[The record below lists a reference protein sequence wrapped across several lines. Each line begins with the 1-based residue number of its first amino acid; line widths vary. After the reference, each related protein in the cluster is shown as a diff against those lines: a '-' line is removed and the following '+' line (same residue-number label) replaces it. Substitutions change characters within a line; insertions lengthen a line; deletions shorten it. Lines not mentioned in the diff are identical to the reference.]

1 MSSHLVSFCINTAIN
16 ELDYIKL
23 LFKSLKDNLSTLEH
37 EIIVFIDSD
46 NQGTLNWLTKQ
57 KDNFPNLKILK
68 NPLPVCYGYARNIN
82 EMFKFASNDIVSY
95 LQSDMVISKD
105 YDVFI
110 SKHIKDNMILS
121 STRIEPPLHGP
132 GLEKHTMDFGLTPK
146 DFQYKMFL
154 DWCEHNREEKQT
166 EYFFAPFTM
175 YKKVWNDIGGHDTYF
190 RRSREDSDVLNRLVL
205 NGNKIV
211 QTWDALVYHFTCV
224 SSRGQDWHNKENKKA
239 QARAI
244 LQQHA
249 DMVEMSRINRKWGG
263 FSHGK
268 PNDYYYNINSEIE
281 MDINNF
287 NTFKMVST
295 FFNVN
300 YINDISFYN
309 EFINQNEHTYAN
321 QLLNF
326 SDNDWEEYSY
336 MYNTENLEDYVKMG
350 DSEGDIIVKFKLSN
364 VSQNSFNSIIYNLQ
378 HLIHHYDIGT
388 YEYDG
393 FTIII
398 NKKNNIVKDKIKITN
413 PSIKKDHKYLV
424 F

>member
-46 NQGTLNWLTKQ
+46 NQGTLSWLTKQ

-146 DFQYKMFL
+146 DFQYEMFL

-281 MDINNF
+281 IDINNF

-295 FFNVN
+295 FFNIN